1 MLHQGKKIKD
11 LAYTKGY
18 KQKDLAKLR
27 NVSEQAIS
35 WELKQEKLSPDTLK
49 LYAQMLSVDYSD
61 LLKEESTKNQQNS
74 DDYLTKY
81 LKAIEKIDFL
91 QSVLLKNGI
100 RVDIPNFNAGV
111 SVSVLGNNKHIFFD
125 K

>member
-1 MLHQGKKIKD
+1 MLHQGKRIKQ
-11 LAYTKGY
+11 LAYEKGL
-18 KQKDLAKLR
+18 KQKDLARLR
-27 NVSEQAIS
+27 NVSESNIS

-49 LYAQMLSVDYSD
+49 SYAGVLEINFSEII
-61 LLKEESTKNQQNS
+61 KEESKKNTVSS

-100 RVDIPNFNAGV
+100 RVDMPNFKRV
-111 SVSVLGNNKHIFFD
+111 SSYATV
-125 K
+125 